1 MSDLC
6 STVRVDRTPVSVW
19 SSRKPETETDDEIST
34 VSNEPEVEYTEVV
47 HPRSADPTTSPLRK
61 GTDTVYSELQNSP
74 HGAADHHDYGSV
86 KYVDVNGQT
95 GIAQHSTEANNY
107 SDLPMPVD

>member
-1 MSDLC
+1 M
-6 STVRVDRTPVSVW
+6 VR
-19 SSRKPETETDDEIST
+19 KTDDEIST
-34 VSNEPEVEYTEVV
+34 LSNEPEVEYTEVV
-47 HPRSADPTTSPLRK
+47 HSHSADPSRSPLRK

-86 KYVDVNGQT
+86 KYVDPNVDQQPG
-95 GIAQHSTEANNY
+95 SLNNY